1 MAVQGNRFLVEPYDT
16 FGSKVQNLDCGHSLD
31 EPAQVCSHHLTSALG
46 WDGCRFLGFLPYESS
61 DAAILITPNV
71 ACDPTG
77 SLP

>member
-46 WDGCRFLGFLPYESS
+46 WDGCRFLGFYLTNLLMRQYLSRQMSPV
-61 DAAILITPNV
+61 TR
-71 ACDPTG
+71 
-77 SLP
+77 